1 MRKAKSTRPGDK
13 GITSLPKEAGVSKAS
28 LQVAAIGDVDE
39 LSAALG
45 VAAALAP
52 ANLKRI
58 IERIQRDLFEV
69 GADIS
74 EAKGSPMLSMSRVRW
89 LEREIQRLQEGLPP
103 LRRFIVPGGSQLA
116 AALHLARA
124 ICRRAERSAVAVVE
138 QKALNPAA
146 LAYLNRLSTLMFA
159 MARAANARA
168 GVSEEE
174 WAPRSR

>member
-1 MRKAKSTRPGDK
+1 MRKAKSTRPGDR

-28 LQVAAIGDVDE
+28 PQVAAVGDLDE
-39 LSAALG
+39 LNAALG
-45 VAAALAP
+45 IAATLA
-52 ANLKRI
+52 AGGLKRN
-58 IERIQRDLFEV
+58 IERVQRDLFEV

-74 EAKGSPMLSMSRVRW
+74 EAKGSPMLSARRVRW
-89 LEREIQRLQEGLPP
+89 LEREMERLSEGLPP
-103 LRRFIVPGGSQLA
+103 LKRFIVPGGSQLA